1 MVAAF
6 ALGALSFGF
15 AGKMA
20 GPFFEAAAPGFAPA
34 PAAAAPTASKSAA
47 RNPLTPQGPSA
58 ASAPAVAPATDGSG
72 SASVKVPAAR
82 PDRVESANTQAT
94 NTQAAPPA
102 GDLAGAPRRTDA
114 NATETDGRE
123 TPPGDRLAERSDG
136 SEPRAAS
143 ELQSGSDRTEAA
155 RPQAA
160 PPRQAARKSKP
171 RHVAKQYR
179 NEWAN
184 TWRTWQQ
191 PQQQQRWGFARDAQW
206 RPAW

>member
-1 MVAAF
+1 MVRGARNMTSVFGHPAGTAPRHGRIWYWSRRRFDRVRSRVGGLAMVAAF

-20 GPFFEAAAPGFAPA
+20 GPFFEAGAPGFAPA

-123 TPPGDRLAERSDG
+123 TP
-136 SEPRAAS
+136 
-143 ELQSGSDRTEAA
+143 
-155 RPQAA
+155 
-160 PPRQAARKSKP
+160 
-171 RHVAKQYR
+171 
-179 NEWAN
+179 
-184 TWRTWQQ
+184 
-191 PQQQQRWGFARDAQW
+191 
-206 RPAW
+206 